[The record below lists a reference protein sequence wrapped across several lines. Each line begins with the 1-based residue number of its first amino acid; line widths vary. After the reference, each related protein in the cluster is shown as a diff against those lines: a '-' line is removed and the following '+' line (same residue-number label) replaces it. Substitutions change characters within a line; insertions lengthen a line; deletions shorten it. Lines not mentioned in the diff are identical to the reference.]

1 MCSKSMSAALMF
13 PVLPSPSM
21 RMKNVVEFGRDL
33 EVVVIPKS
41 YPHVVKLRNESI
53 I

>member
-1 MCSKSMSAALMF
+1 MIEVYLNLRVVKFHDTYINVLVKSC
-13 PVLPSPSM
+13 
-21 RMKNVVEFGRDL
+21 EFGRDL
-33 EVVVIPKS
+33 EVIIIPKS